1 MTGRAL
7 FLGLLISTAC
17 EAAGD
22 QAKDVALE
30 IKRIADAIRTIRAN
44 PSLDQ
49 DDQLG
54 REIAFANRRQ
64 RFFLVYAI
72 LRDQFG
78 VVVTPAEVAAASE
91 PDLAAVEQART
102 DVQAGATNSASGSS
116 SLISKGSGPSYFAAA
131 VENGAFV
138 KSASATTTTFQGN
151 VVGILDT
158 MSSKGYLSGYSD
170 DAKFTRFLRRFSFA
184 FTIRNSNPD
193 EVVDTPDTSGG
204 GTTAAIRRQIEQFD
218 KRLEQYSFRAIVGK
232 NRRDPR
238 DEDNRTALRKLM
250 DTQGQAV
257 LAALDDAL
265 TDLQISD
272 EYTQWIAESV
282 KELKTVPLPLLEGA
296 LVRRLNLLCDLA
308 KQKVTNFQSS
318 AVAAYQAYAAFL
330 SARSTVLENI
340 EKRFLLSFEYVNTRQ
355 NFQADL
361 STYRFIGEGQKGRWD
376 LTFNGAYTA
385 YNTQPLGGGSLF
397 RDFQFAAEAD
407 RALGNR
413 QLRGQSKNPLG
424 NAVLAIGFLYERLS
438 ESATVTFGG
447 RNLVAPPGNLYIGQ
461 LRVTLP
467 MSNSGVKLPL
477 SVSISNRTEL
487 LNEKQVRANLGFTFN
502 FDAVASL
509 FKK

>member
-1 MTGRAL
+1 
-7 FLGLLISTAC
+7 
-17 EAAGD
+17 
-22 QAKDVALE
+22 
-30 IKRIADAIRTIRAN
+30 
-44 PSLDQ
+44 
-49 DDQLG
+49 
-54 REIAFANRRQ
+54 
-64 RFFLVYAI
+64 
-72 LRDQFG
+72 
-78 VVVTPAEVAAASE
+78 
-91 PDLAAVEQART
+91 
-102 DVQAGATNSASGSS
+102 
-116 SLISKGSGPSYFAAA
+116 
-131 VENGAFV
+131 
-138 KSASATTTTFQGN
+138 
-151 VVGILDT
+151 
-158 MSSKGYLSGYSD
+158 
-170 DAKFTRFLRRFSFA
+170 
-184 FTIRNSNPD
+184 
-193 EVVDTPDTSGG
+193 
-204 GTTAAIRRQIEQFD
+204 
-218 KRLEQYSFRAIVGK
+218 
-232 NRRDPR
+232 
-238 DEDNRTALRKLM
+238 M